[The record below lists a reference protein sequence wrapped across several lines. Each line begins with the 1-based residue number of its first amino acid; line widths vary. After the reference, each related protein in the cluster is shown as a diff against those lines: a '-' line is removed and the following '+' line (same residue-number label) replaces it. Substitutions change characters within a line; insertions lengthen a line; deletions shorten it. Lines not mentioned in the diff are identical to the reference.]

1 MPASPPCNTPLQLPQ
16 LLAWLQ
22 EDGLLDAAQAA
33 AIVAQAALLPV
44 PPLHP
49 LCNIAHGALTLDTLC
64 AWLAQ
69 RASLPHMRIDP
80 LHIDFSQ
87 VADVMTAGYAA
98 RFNILPVE
106 STLERI
112 VIATAQPY
120 ALAWQAQLG
129 NLAPRKMSLVIA
141 NPLHI
146 ADAIAQFFSLAS
158 SVCQASAYGWA
169 VAMTMRSGV
178 LSTGKMLKR
187 AA

>member
-1 MPASPPCNTPLQLPQ
+1 MSASPPPDTPLQLPQ

-33 AIVAQAALLPV
+33 AMQAQAALLPT
-44 PPLHP
+44 PALHP
-49 LCNIAHGALTLDTLC
+49 LCGIAHGTLTLDTLC
-64 AWLAQ
+64 AWLAR
-69 RASLPHMRIDP
+69 RAGLPYLRIDP

-106 STLERI
+106 STPERI

-129 NLAPRKMSLVIA
+129 NLAPRKLSLVIA

-158 SVCQASAYGWA
+158 SVK
-169 VAMTMRSGV
+169 V
-178 LSTGKMLKR
+178 
-187 AA
+187 